1 MIESYLVD
9 WIVSAATSVGSRVH
23 VGARLLGGAL
33 PACVVGVESS
43 EFITL
48 KATSSSLKRYQVS
61 ISSIAET
68 MVTAQAVDAEL
79 VAAIKSAGTVNVPKA
94 IVIQSSGLGVLEDPS
109 AMLGDEQNLAVCTS
123 RFEII
128 TEL

>member
-1 MIESYLVD
+1 MIESAIVD
-9 WIVSAATSVGSRVH
+9 WIVNATTSVGSRVH
-23 VGARLLGGAL
+23 VGSRLLGGTL
-33 PACVVGVESS
+33 PACVVGIESGD
-43 EFITL
+43 FITL
-48 KATSSSLKRYQVS
+48 KATSSGLKRYQVS
-61 ISSIAET
+61 ISSVAET
-68 MVTAQAVDAEL
+68 MITAQAVDAEL
-79 VAAIKSAGTVNVPKA
+79 VAAVKGAGAVNVPKA